1 MGQDGCCSKH
11 VRLHFCPQ
19 RRVKVGVGQW
29 FGFVAVGAKCCLW
42 WVAWYPLVVVPLEE
56 VLPSTF
62 VQAGGGI
69 VWSGGTPLVV
79 MARLSFSSFGV
90 VCSARF
96 LWYSSSA
103 SGLVA
108 SDVLLEDLCGNFV
121 STWCLL
127 FRLRSATS
135 RLLEFFLLIH
145 ASRLFQKMTRASL
158 DSIPENAVF
167 CRIPVQINGSKS

>member
-1 MGQDGCCSKH
+1 MLPVVGSVVSIGRGSSGGGMG
-11 VRLHFCPQ
+11 
-19 RRVKVGVGQW
+19 
-29 FGFVAVGAKCCLW
+29 
-42 WVAWYPLVVVPLEE
+42 
-56 VLPSTF
+56 TF

-69 VWSGGTPLVV
+69 VWSGGAPFVV
-79 MARLSFSSFGV
+79 MARLSFRSFCV
-90 VCSARF
+90 MYSACF

-108 SDVLLEDLCGNFV
+108 SDVLPEDLCSNFV

-127 FRLRSATS
+127 VRLRSATS
-135 RLLEFFLLIH
+135 RLLVFVLLIH

-167 CRIPVQINGSKS
+167 FRIPVQINGSKS

>member
-1 MGQDGCCSKH
+1 MG
-11 VRLHFCPQ
+11 
-19 RRVKVGVGQW
+19 
-29 FGFVAVGAKCCLW
+29 
-42 WVAWYPLVVVPLEE
+42 
-56 VLPSTF
+56 TF

-69 VWSGGTPLVV
+69 VWSGAAPFVV
-79 MARLSFSSFGV
+79 MARLSFRSFCV
-90 VCSARF
+90 MYSACF
-96 LWYSSSA
+96 LWYSSFA

-108 SDVLLEDLCGNFV
+108 SDVLPEDLCSDFV

-135 RLLEFFLLIH
+135 RLLEFVLLIH

-167 CRIPVQINGSKS
+167 FMIPVQINGSKS

>member
-1 MGQDGCCSKH
+1 MVSIGHSS
-11 VRLHFCPQ
+11 
-19 RRVKVGVGQW
+19 
-29 FGFVAVGAKCCLW
+29 FGGGID
-42 WVAWYPLVVVPLEE
+42 
-56 VLPSTF
+56 TF

-108 SDVLLEDLCGNFV
+108 SDVLLEDLHGIFV
-121 STWCLL
+121 LSTWCLL
-127 FRLRSATS
+127 FRLRSAAS
-135 RLLEFFLLIH
+135 GLLDFFLLIH
-145 ASRLFQKMTRASL
+145 ASRLFQKMIRASF
-158 DSIPENAVF
+158 DSMPENAVF
-167 CRIPVQINGSKS
+167 SKIPVHINGSKSY